1 MITITSEKLP
11 VHLLFD
17 HSPDPKIQFAW
28 LGQAGFII
36 RYRGTR
42 IMIDPYLSD
51 SLADKYKNSKFP
63 HTRMMPS
70 PIHPKDVR
78 PLDYVLCSHRHSD
91 LMDPGT
97 LPVLAKN
104 NPDCRFIVPRAEIRI
119 ARERGIP
126 DGQLIDANVGD
137 NISLRSESIH
147 LEIVASAHES
157 IETDEN
163 GDHRYLGFVINFGD
177 LIIYHSGDGVPYEGL
192 AELLA
197 QHGPDIAFLPV
208 NGRDEFRRRNGFPG
222 NFTFDES
229 IELCLSAGIP
239 IIVAHHFGM
248 FDFNTISQQD
258 IDKKLKN
265 IPGKVQC
272 IIPKSEYLY
281 SIQTN

>member
-1 MITITSEKLP
+1 
-11 VHLLFD
+11 
-17 HSPDPKIQFAW
+17 
-28 LGQAGFII
+28 
-36 RYRGTR
+36 
-42 IMIDPYLSD
+42 MIDPYLSD
-51 SLADKYKNSKFP
+51 SLAEKYKNSKFP

-70 PIHPKDVR
+70 PIHPEDVR

-91 LMDPGT
+91 HMDPGT
-97 LPVLAKN
+97 LPFLAKN

-126 DGQLIDANVGD
+126 HDQLIPANVGE
-137 NISLRSESIH
+137 NISLQESIH

-163 GDHRYLGFVINFGD
+163 GNHRYLGFVINFGD
-177 LIIYHSGDGVPYEGL
+177 LIIYHSGDGVPYKGL
-192 AELLA
+192 AEFLA
-197 QHGPDIAFLPV
+197 QHSPDIAFLPV
-208 NGRDEFRRRNGFPG
+208 NGRDELRQRNGFAG

-248 FDFNTISQQD
+248 FDFNTISQQE

-265 IPGKVQC
+265 IPGQLQC
-272 IIPKSEYLY
+272 IIPESEFLY
-281 SIQTN
+281 AIQMNSERN